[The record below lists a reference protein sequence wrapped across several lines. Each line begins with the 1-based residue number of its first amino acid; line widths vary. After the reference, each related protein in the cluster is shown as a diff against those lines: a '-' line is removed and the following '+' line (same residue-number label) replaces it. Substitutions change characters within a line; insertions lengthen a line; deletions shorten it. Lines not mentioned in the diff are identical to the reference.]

1 MTDVALSSIVFDE
14 SIYPRSEWSQATVDR
29 YAEAL
34 RADEVFPPIV
44 LESGTNRLLDG
55 MHRARA
61 HRQAERD
68 LIAAEF
74 HDIPAGVP
82 AKLYAASLSARNGD
96 RIAVEDMRQIAR
108 EIATANPDF
117 SVVII
122 AKHLGVTRKTVS
134 KYVGDIAER
143 RREVRR
149 AQTSILNAAGW
160 TQKQIAEQVGV
171 KQPTVS
177 EWLSEMST
185 DPSPITEDL
194 LREAAADLPI
204 DADSIVE
211 EIRQERIFATWSDDE
226 RGLLK
231 RLRDGETTVVS
242 LRSHANLIAWAT
254 DAGLY
259 ERVDRKSPWGNPFL
273 LPDDGTRD
281 EVIAA
286 YAEHYLPNKPSLL
299 AKIESLAGKALGCWC
314 APEACHADVLKEAT
328 EQ

>member
-1 MTDVALSSIVFDE
+1 MTDIALDSIVFDDT
-14 SIYPRSEWSQATVDR
+14 IYPRAAWSQSTVDR

-61 HRQAERD
+61 HRQAERGS
-68 LIAAEF
+68 IAVEYRE
-74 HDIPAGVP
+74 IPAGVP

-96 RIAVEDMRQIAR
+96 RIAGEDMRQIAR

-134 KYVGDIAER
+134 KYVSDIADR
-143 RREVRR
+143 RRDVRR
-149 AQTSILNAAGW
+149 TRALLLSRSGW
-160 TQKQIAEQVGV
+160 SNSRIAEHLGV
-171 KQPTVS
+171 THPTVGS
-177 EWLSEMST
+177 DLKEMGTDTSLS
-185 DPSPITEDL
+185 EDL
-194 LREAAADLPI
+194 LREAVVDLPV
-204 DADSIVE
+204 DAEAIVE

-226 RGLLK
+226 RDLLK
-231 RLRDGETTVVS
+231 RLRDGETIVVS
-242 LRSHANLIAWAT
+242 LRSHTNLIAWAT

-259 ERVDRKSPWGNPFL
+259 ERVDRKSPWGNPFV
-273 LPDDGTRD
+273 LPDDGTR
-281 EVIAA
+281 EQVIEA
-286 YAEHYLPNKPSLL
+286 YAEYYLPHKPSLL
-299 AKIESLAGKALGCWC
+299 AKIESLQGKALGCWC